1 MMRMKNKMNMM
12 NLYIMKMM
20 RLVDIVD
27 CCRTYIYILAC
38 FTVLPFSL
46 QNNMLTSEKVN
57 GPDPSR
63 WSHVIVSMLVVV
75 GDGSEIR

>member
-27 CCRTYIYILAC
+27 CCRTYIYIGLFHG
-38 FTVLPFSL
+38 FTVFTPKQHVDFRKGERTRPIPVESCYC
-46 QNNMLTSEKVN
+46 VN
-57 GPDPSR
+57 AC
-63 WSHVIVSMLVVV
+63 
-75 GDGSEIR
+75 GSG